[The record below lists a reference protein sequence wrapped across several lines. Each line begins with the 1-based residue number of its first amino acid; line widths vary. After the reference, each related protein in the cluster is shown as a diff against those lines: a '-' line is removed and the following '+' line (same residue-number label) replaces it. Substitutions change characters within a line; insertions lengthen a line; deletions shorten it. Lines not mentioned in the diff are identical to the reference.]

1 MVGDR
6 SFSDLLA
13 LEHNSGDT
21 EVTLISVLAEQMGSE
36 SAGRSARD
44 ALMHFDPDLVIVI
57 GIAGGL
63 SNDVR
68 LGDVVISNQIID
80 VLQNAKVSNGKSN
93 INIELAPNF
102 YDINAELI
110 SAFKFFYLQ
119 PSSKAS
125 YQDWRLECGC
135 DLEKS
140 GAPGSEAELPSLR
153 IGPMA
158 CGPVSASDTFNKKLK
173 SIHRK
178 VLAIETESGGVFAS
192 LSAKKVPA
200 IAIRG
205 ISDLADKEK
214 AALETVTGGS
224 VRTCAMANAAKLLK
238 LVIAETRL
246 KQVALRYK
254 FSEKQ
259 SEFEFIVDYR
269 PDLSVI
275 NTLEDQI
282 KARLSELSFE
292 FRNQKD
298 GFYLPTP
305 RVRKLIYDEELG
317 GSELEDPEN
326 LIETLATNDRVFV
339 HLPRTFPTQALGW
352 SLAYSLIKQ
361 PVGGAIILP
370 IHVDVEQIRPPS
382 GKLIDAIPASIRA
395 QALGPEFTQ
404 VFIIES
410 PNFGSRSRMRHLIS
424 EIGKAG
430 GKVLVLSRTEGH
442 LPNVESFVKSGD
454 FIEYEMAPVSFT
466 ETAFF
471 LEKTFGMSPQEAE
484 VVAIRLDDTFRK
496 FRLDAHPTYFAGL
509 QEETLAALIEA
520 NKRAELIQLAVDGL
534 LSLIVAADQ
543 SHLKLSRSTRE
554 RFLRKLV
561 LVISDEVSVN
571 EARLLS
577 VARDFLEEFKFD
589 ISAFD
594 FVQPFI
600 RSGLIYFSGNFV
612 CFSHPYLESYLL
624 AQALRDDVSAARSY
638 FDTSKMFN
646 YYAFDIYCELG
657 PDSGVIEHVL
667 KYVQDSMSFSESL
680 ASSSHVF
687 VEGGR
692 KLTALSNKGQ
702 LQSYRR
708 GLVDQSR
715 RMQEGE
721 SDIREKKQR
730 MLDARR
736 HVRSEVNERQQVAR
750 TEMPE
755 EVRLEFE
762 ALDGLSRALLLSAT
776 IVGSGSEAIVGDLK
790 VQIATE
796 VVRVAARFS
805 DLWTRNRARVDF
817 SEIRRELLDDTNI
830 WKFFEDHDV
839 DSALFESF
847 KRDIELSLYGV
858 ELSNLMEPMNRVL
871 WRICS
876 LAGVRVLQPV
886 IEEIK
891 PNEVVEKV
899 IAATWLHDVDPSKGK
914 IALKN
919 AMADYTGSPL
929 LRLLLASHLLW
940 RVFWH
945 HYKTPGAPH
954 FLTSVDRV
962 LSPLGLKPSEER
974 LKQVTQGAAKID
986 G

>member
-1 MVGDR
+1 MEAKSICIVCLIALAEEYEVFQETFNVIGDR

-13 LEHNSGDT
+13 LEHDSGDP
-21 EVTLISVLAEQMGSE
+21 EVTLISVLGEQMGSE

-44 ALMHFDPDLVIVI
+44 ALAHFDPDLVIVI

-80 VLQNAKVSNGKSN
+80 VLHNAKVYNVKSD
-93 INIELAPNF
+93 INIDLAPNF

-110 SAFKFFYLQ
+110 SAFNFFSLH
-119 PSSKAS
+119 PSSKAK

-135 DLEKS
+135 DLERS
-140 GAPGSEAELPSLR
+140 GAQVGQVELPSLR

-158 CGPVSASDTFNKKLK
+158 CGPVYASDTFNKKLK

-214 AALETVTGGS
+214 ASLELRTGGS

-238 LVIAETRL
+238 LVILEHRL

-254 FSEKQ
+254 FAEKQ
-259 SEFEFIVDYR
+259 SEFEFIEDYR

-275 NTLEDQI
+275 NALEEQI
-282 KARLSELSFE
+282 RSRLSELSFE

-305 RVRKLIYDEELG
+305 RVRKLVYDEELG

-326 LIETLATNDRVFV
+326 LIDTLAKNDRVFV

-370 IHVDVEQIRPPS
+370 IHVDVDQVRPPN
-382 GKLIDAIPASIRA
+382 GKLIDAIPAPIRA

-404 VFIIES
+404 VFIIENL
-410 PNFGSRSRMRHLIS
+410 NFASRSRMRHLIL

-442 LPNVESFVKSGD
+442 LPDVEAFVKAGD
-454 FIEYEMAPVSFT
+454 FIEFEMAPVSFT

-543 SHLKLSRSTRE
+543 SQLKLSRSTRE

-561 LVISDEVSVN
+561 VVISN
-571 EARLLS
+571 EASVDEERLLS
-577 VARDFLEEFKFD
+577 VAREFLEEFKFGV
-589 ISAFD
+589 SAFE

-600 RSGLIYFSGNFV
+600 RSGLIYFSGKLV
-612 CFSHPYLESYLL
+612 RFSHPYLESYLL
-624 AQALRDDVSAARSY
+624 AQALRDDVSAAQLY
-638 FDTSKMFN
+638 FDTKRPFN

-657 PDSGVIEHVL
+657 PDPGVIENVL
-667 KYVQDSMSFSESL
+667 KYVKESMVFSESL
-680 ASSSHVF
+680 ASSSHIF
-687 VEGGR
+687 IEGGR
-692 KLTALSNKGQ
+692 KLTSLSNKGQ

-708 GLVDQSR
+708 GLVDQSK

-721 SDIREKKQR
+721 ADIRQKKQR

-750 TEMPE
+750 DEVPE
-755 EVRLEFE
+755 EIRGEFE
-762 ALDGLSRALLLSAT
+762 ALDRLSRALLLSAT
-776 IVGSGSEAIVGDLK
+776 IVGSGSEAIVGELK

-805 DLWTRNRARVDF
+805 DLWTRNRARIDF
-817 SEIRRELLDDTNI
+817 SEIRKELLDDENI
-830 WKFFEDHDV
+830 WKFFEEHDV
-839 DSALFESF
+839 ESGLFESF
-847 KRDIELSLYGV
+847 KKDIELSLYGA

-891 PNEVVEKV
+891 PKEIVERV
-899 IAATWLHDVDPSKGK
+899 IAST
-914 IALKN
+914 
-919 AMADYTGSPL
+919 
-929 LRLLLASHLLW
+929 
-940 RVFWH
+940 
-945 HYKTPGAPH
+945 
-954 FLTSVDRV
+954 
-962 LSPLGLKPSEER
+962 
-974 LKQVTQGAAKID
+974 
-986 G
+986 